1 MVSCQ
6 RHSDLCQTLEGSYT
20 APMYILRNGILCS
33 WVSSLVC
40 FVVLEGIEILTG
52 GLMGSIFS

>member
-6 RHSDLCQTLEGSYT
+6 RHSDLCQTLEESYT
-20 APMYILRNGILCS
+20 APMYILRNGILYS
-33 WVSSLVC
+33 WVSSLAC
-40 FVVLEGIEILTG
+40 FVVLEDIEILTG